1 VVFIALL
8 WVLGGY
14 INTMSNVLAPRLVP
28 PQVGWGPGPWL
39 TCTWYACVGCACICF
54 VPVPGGFHPGVRLL
68 CICSA
73 LDKHFDLPVW
83 LQLKGAAAGMMAIAY
98 QVAHFVGLATATL
111 VCWLMFGSI
120 GVE

>member
-1 VVFIALL
+1 MVFIALL

-28 PQVGWGPGPWL
+28 PQVGWGSSPRLACMPASAGPA
-39 TCTWYACVGCACICF
+39 YV
-54 VPVPGGFHPGVRLL
+54 VPAPSVIHAVVRLL
-68 CICSA
+68 CICPPLHLS
-73 LDKHFDLPVW
+73 FDPPAW
-83 LQLKGAAAGMMAIAY
+83 LQFKGAAAGMMAIAY